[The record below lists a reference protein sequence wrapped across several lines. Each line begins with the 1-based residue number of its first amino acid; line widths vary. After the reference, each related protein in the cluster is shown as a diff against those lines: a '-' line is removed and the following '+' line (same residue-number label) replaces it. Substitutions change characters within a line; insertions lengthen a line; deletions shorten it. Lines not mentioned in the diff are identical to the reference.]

1 MNNYNNI
8 QFIKTTTPGPYDV
21 PLKIVKDKPEGI
33 SFEIEI
39 DDAIHIFEVNK
50 KEIISSFPSENLDT
64 LLLEISTAAMS
75 TLYSKICAVMKSEE
89 NKFML

>member
-21 PLKIVKDKPEGI
+21 PLKIVKEKPETI

-39 DDAIHIFEVNK
+39 DDAIHIFEVAK
-50 KEIISSFPSENLDT
+50 KEIVTSFPSEDLDT
-64 LLLEISTAAMS
+64 LLLEISGSAMS
-75 TLYSKICAVMKSEE
+75 SLYSKICAVMKSEE
-89 NKFML
+89 NRFIL